1 MKSSEKWHYTKLNL
15 RGITLEEAKGI
26 ANKIKFTQGEVAP
39 AKQLDQ
45 FDGLQ
50 PDSYQAESKESQS
63 SESSNTTIKNNTGQ
77 ELQIETLNTIEIER
91 RFNDGPLSFGLPT
104 DHVTDVLSSY
114 IESLNTGTSS
124 YWIQNGGFSMLSPT
138 VQTVTWY
145 ESLDAWGTHQ
155 VNSWKSS
162 ELNSSIS
169 AYRFTTES
177 GYPGIYVT
185 RKYDSHWPDEESGKD
200 QFEYIVT
207 VDLTTK
213 AWKDRYLQGEY
224 AVDTAWLMFQERGS
238 VTNTSNNLEISLGI
252 AKSLDYNQSKVP
264 SMQDVE
270 FQEEPI
276 LLNTKELG
284 FNWFESGWFGVFFES
299 FNGWIYHEDLGWL
312 YAEEASSDKTWIWA
326 EKKGWLWT
334 SKEVFPYLYSDD
346 SNNWVYVVND
356 SSGPTKAF
364 DYNPKE
370 WTKWQDLTLI
380 KIANP
385 NIDTSASD
393 SPLTKEIKNIL
404 NTDGTDNQKINSI
417 AEAILKTF

>member
-1 MKSSEKWHYTKLNL
+1 MFQERGSVTNTSNNL
-15 RGITLEEAKGI
+15 EISLGI
-26 ANKIKFTQGEVAP
+26 AKSLDYNQSKVPSMQDVEFQDMEDESIKI
-39 AKQLDQ
+39 
-45 FDGLQ
+45 
-50 PDSYQAESKESQS
+50 
-63 SESSNTTIKNNTGQ
+63 
-77 ELQIETLNTIEIER
+77 IEIER